1 MPKRYSKTA
10 KLKDVSTEKEPKIP
24 IRKHLKA
31 MDETALVELILQ
43 LAKKYGSVRADL
55 EERFSTADQKLIKLK
70 TAISRF
76 RPTPSYYGDSETDEE
91 VSELISGIRKTVVD
105 PKTAMDLLVR
115 IFEKDREVM
124 ESANEYE
131 YTIGDVFLYDATK
144 FFGELARKIDDKKY
158 VEDILLQLIPYDE
171 YGTRDDLIKDIR
183 RFLPL
188 ANIKNLATRLIDSP
202 CKKTGNY
209 GCSSTRTLIRRLLG
223 TVGEPA
229 FFEEILLAFDGS
241 ETPEMCVDVAKAWF
255 GAKSF
260 IKAQEWLDKI
270 PDENMCRRRERLEML
285 KVIQAKRKDKSGLA
299 DTARELLKTNRTK
312 ENFDALIKAVG
323 EKRREDELAEQCKMI
338 EQSKTISY
346 CDVEF
351 MTSVGATDA
360 AEEYIW
366 RRLSKLTMWG
376 REPFNLAKL
385 MESKK
390 RPLIATILYRKLIES
405 ILASGKSKNYAA
417 AISYMGILTK
427 LAPTITDWK
436 SFDSHKTFIEKL
448 REKFPNRP
456 SFWPKIK

>member
-10 KLKDVSTEKEPKIP
+10 KLKSVPTEKEPKIP
-24 IRKHLKA
+24 IRKHLKV

-43 LAKKYGSVRADL
+43 LAKKHGSVRTDL
-55 EERFSTADQKLIKLK
+55 EERFSTTDQKLIKLE

-76 RPTPSYYGDSETDEE
+76 RPTPSDYGDSGTDDE

-131 YTIGDVFLYDATK
+131 DTIGDVFLFDATE
-144 FFGELARKIDDKKY
+144 FFGELARKIDDKKH

-171 YGTRDDLIKDIR
+171 YGTRDGLIKDIR
-183 RFLPL
+183 KFLPL

-209 GCSSTRTLIRRLLG
+209 GYSNTRTLIRRLLE

-229 FFEEILLAFDGS
+229 FFEETLLAFDGS

-255 GAKSF
+255 GAKSY

-270 PDENMCRRRERLEML
+270 PDDNMCRRRERLEML

-299 DTARELLKTNRTK
+299 DTA
-312 ENFDALIKAVG
+312 V
-323 EKRREDELAEQCKMI
+323 
-338 EQSKTISY
+338 
-346 CDVEF
+346 V
-351 MTSVGATDA
+351 
-360 AEEYIW
+360 
-366 RRLSKLTMWG
+366 
-376 REPFNLAKL
+376 
-385 MESKK
+385 
-390 RPLIATILYRKLIES
+390 
-405 ILASGKSKNYAA
+405 SG
-417 AISYMGILTK
+417 
-427 LAPTITDWK
+427 
-436 SFDSHKTFIEKL
+436 
-448 REKFPNRP
+448 
-456 SFWPKIK
+456 